1 MAGPTD
7 ISTILSQ
14 AGRIE
19 KINQNPFVQSE
30 VARQILTE
38 EEARA
43 RMQKNREV
51 TEAKK
56 SQEISISEKAKEQ
69 QKRQAKEKDQEA
81 APENQQESSEEES
94 SKTEKHLIDVV
105 V

>member
-1 MAGPTD
+1 MAGPSD
-7 ISTILSQ
+7 ISAILSQ

-38 EEARA
+38 DEARQ
-43 RMQKNREV
+43 RIRKNREV
-51 TEAKK
+51 NESNKAEEIATKERERRRQERQKK
-56 SQEISISEKAKEQ
+56 ADAGDDTGEVQGDQDQEIV
-69 QKRQAKEKDQEA
+69 KR
-81 APENQQESSEEES
+81 
-94 SKTEKHLIDVV
+94 HIIDVV

>member
-14 AGRIE
+14 TGRIE

-38 EEARA
+38 EEAKA
-43 RMQKNREV
+43 RLRKNKEV
-51 TEAKK
+51 AESKK
-56 SQEISISEKAKEQ
+56 AQEISVRDKAKGER
-69 QKRQAKEKDQEA
+69 KRENPKGKTAEAQTTPEEDENSKD
-81 APENQQESSEEES
+81 
-94 SKTEKHLIDVV
+94 EKHIIDVV

>member
-14 AGRIE
+14 TGRIE

-38 EEARA
+38 EEAKAKLR
-43 RMQKNREV
+43 RNKEV
-51 TEAKK
+51 AESKK
-56 SQEISISEKAKEQ
+56 AQEISVRDKTKGDRRRENPKGKTAEA
-69 QKRQAKEKDQEA
+69 QANPDEDEN
-81 APENQQESSEEES
+81 PEG
-94 SKTEKHLIDVV
+94 EKHIIDVV

>member
-1 MAGPTD
+1 MAGASD

-19 KINQNPFVQSE
+19 KINQNTFVHSE

-38 EEARA
+38 DEARA
-43 RMQKNREV
+43 RLRKNREV
-51 TEAKK
+51 AESKK
-56 SQEISISEKAKEQ
+56 AQEISVREREKEG
-69 QKRQAKEKDQEA
+69 RRKDQAREGKA
-81 APENQQESSEEES
+81 QAVDTSEEES
-94 SKTEKHLIDVV
+94 TTSEKHIIDVV

>member
-14 AGRIE
+14 TGRIE

-38 EEARA
+38 EEAKA
-43 RMQKNREV
+43 RLRKNKEV
-51 TEAKK
+51 AESKK
-56 SQEISISEKAKEQ
+56 AQEISVRDKTKGDRRREIRRK
-69 QKRQAKEKDQEA
+69 KRPKHRQPLKRRNPQG
-81 APENQQESSEEES
+81 
-94 SKTEKHLIDVV
+94 EKHIIDVV

>member
-14 AGRIE
+14 TGRIE

-38 EEARA
+38 EEAKA
-43 RMQKNREV
+43 RLRKNKEV
-51 TEAKK
+51 AESKK
-56 SQEISISEKAKEQ
+56 AQEISVRDKTKGDRGRENP
-69 QKRQAKEKDQEA
+69 KEKTAEA
-81 APENQQESSEEES
+81 QTTSEEDEN
-94 SKTEKHLIDVV
+94 SKDEKHIIDVV

>member
-14 AGRIE
+14 TGRIE
-19 KINQNPFVQSE
+19 KTNQNPFVQSE

-38 EEARA
+38 EEAKAKLR
-43 RMQKNREV
+43 KNKEV
-51 TEAKK
+51 VESKK
-56 SQEISISEKAKEQ
+56 AQEISVRDKTRGEQRREHSKGKTAEAQITSEDDEN
-69 QKRQAKEKDQEA
+69 
-81 APENQQESSEEES
+81 PEG
-94 SKTEKHLIDVV
+94 EKHIIDVV

>member
-14 AGRIE
+14 TGRIE

-38 EEARA
+38 EEAKA
-43 RMQKNREV
+43 RLRKNKEV
-51 TEAKK
+51 AESKK
-56 SQEISISEKAKEQ
+56 AQEISVRDKAKGDRRRENPKEKTAKEQ
-69 QKRQAKEKDQEA
+69 ITSEDDENSKD
-81 APENQQESSEEES
+81 
-94 SKTEKHLIDVV
+94 EKHIIDVV

>member
-1 MAGPTD
+1 MIGPSD

-14 AGRIE
+14 SGRIE
-19 KINQNPFVQSE
+19 KINQNPYVQSE

-43 RMQKNREV
+43 RLRKNREV
-51 TEAKK
+51 AESKK
-56 SQEISISEKAKEQ
+56 AEEISVRDRAKEEDRREKGKENKAKGQPSAEDEDSAQ
-69 QKRQAKEKDQEA
+69 D
-81 APENQQESSEEES
+81 
-94 SKTEKHLIDVV
+94 EKHIIDVV